1 MKKNGSFMRSGL
13 PLFMMAFSLLSCG
26 NANNSDND
34 AKLPFDLP
42 AVVASSNGYDV
53 PRLNASLYGKVVEVV
68 FADGTVSTS
77 DLPSGVTAEING
89 ADIVLRSEFPGVE
102 FVVRG
107 ASSDGSLTIISKGSP
122 LVTLDDLS
130 LVARERNTL
139 QVSSE
144 ETIFLRTK
152 GSCRIADIS
161 SGIKADNQSA
171 AVKLMGDAMLCD
183 GALAVNAARRSAV
196 FCTGTLYVDD
206 MSLSLN
212 GAPNNAVLT
221 NGSFVFESGSLCATS
236 SKDVIKC
243 KKGDFVMLGGS
254 VSVSSVNDKCD
265 GVQAVNVYKKG
276 GALSIDVAGAAS
288 DGIKAT
294 GNLCID
300 GGDISVVTRGD
311 ALFNDKKS
319 DYSSAA
325 CLKSD
330 LVVEINGG
338 NCSFRSEGNGAKG
351 ISSDSL
357 VVIRSGNVKVVTKGG
372 DVNDPVDVNAHTS
385 SKGIKSDGS
394 LYFAGGNVDVLV
406 FGEGERSE
414 GVEAKAGLY
423 VCGDC
428 NLYVYAYDDAMNADS
443 LFFAGGKVY
452 AYSVANDAIDSNAKV
467 LVSGGMVV
475 ADGSFSPE
483 QGMDVDNYSAFT
495 ITGGTLFS
503 VGGAMGS
510 SPSMPLGK
518 ETSVPAYAWNGS
530 KLEKG
535 NFLSL
540 VDDKGVALYSY
551 NVQRDMDGASC
562 LVVSPQLGKSHG
574 YSFVVSSAVAGGDYA
589 GNGISTGARPQDVIA
604 SVGFEP
610 LGLVNVVDING
621 GVKLLE
627 VGSNMGFFP
636 PPGMFPGDSAMI
648 GGQGFPPFPP
658 GMFPGDSAAMA
669 DMGFP
674 PFSPDMFPGGAGMD
688 AQGFPPFSPGVFPG
702 DGAGM
707 PEGFEFPPKGNFPPP
722 MPMRR
727 IVSDFS
733 EDNLPNYDKR

>member
-1 MKKNGSFMRSGL
+1 MRSGL
-13 PLFMMAFSLLSCG
+13 PLFMMAFSLISCG

-77 DLPSGVTAEING
+77 DLPSGVTAEIDG

-102 FVVRG
+102 FVVKG

-161 SGIKADNQSA
+161 SGVKADNQSA
-171 AVKLMGDAMLCD
+171 AVKLMGDAVLCD
-183 GALAVNAARRSAV
+183 GALAVSAARRSAV

-206 MSLSLN
+206 MSLSLG

-221 NGSFVFESGSLCATS
+221 NGSFVFGTGSLCATS

-294 GNLCID
+294 RNLCID

-319 DYSSAA
+319 DYSSAT

-385 SKGIKSDGS
+385 SKGIKSDGP

-452 AYSVANDAIDSNAKV
+452 AYSVANDAIDSNGKV
-467 LVSGGMVV
+467 LVSGGVVV
-475 ADGSFSPE
+475 ADGSLSPE

-530 KLEKG
+530 KLKKG
-535 NFLSL
+535 NYLSL

-551 NVQRDMDGASC
+551 KVQRDMNGASC

-589 GNGISTGARPQDVIA
+589 GNGVSVGARPQDVLA
-604 SVGFEP
+604 SVAFEP

-636 PPGMFPGDSAMI
+636 PPGMFPGDSAMM

-658 GMFPGDSAAMA
+658 GMFPGDSATMA
-669 DMGFP
+669 DMDFP

-688 AQGFPPFSPGVFPG
+688 AQGFPPFFPGVFHG
-702 DGAGM
+702 GGAGM

>member
-1 MKKNGSFMRSGL
+1 
-13 PLFMMAFSLLSCG
+13 
-26 NANNSDND
+26 
-34 AKLPFDLP
+34 
-42 AVVASSNGYDV
+42 
-53 PRLNASLYGKVVEVV
+53 
-68 FADGTVSTS
+68 
-77 DLPSGVTAEING
+77 
-89 ADIVLRSEFPGVE
+89 
-102 FVVRG
+102 
-107 ASSDGSLTIISKGSP
+107 
-122 LVTLDDLS
+122 
-130 LVARERNTL
+130 
-139 QVSSE
+139 
-144 ETIFLRTK
+144 
-152 GSCRIADIS
+152 
-161 SGIKADNQSA
+161 
-171 AVKLMGDAMLCD
+171 
-183 GALAVNAARRSAV
+183 
-196 FCTGTLYVDD
+196 
-206 MSLSLN
+206 
-212 GAPNNAVLT
+212 
-221 NGSFVFESGSLCATS
+221 
-236 SKDVIKC
+236 
-243 KKGDFVMLGGS
+243 
-254 VSVSSVNDKCD
+254 
-265 GVQAVNVYKKG
+265 VQAVNVYKKG

-319 DYSSAA
+319 DYSSAT

-385 SKGIKSDGS
+385 SKGIKSDGP
-394 LYFAGGNVDVLV
+394 LYFAGGNVDVFV

-414 GVEAKAGLY
+414 GVEAKAGIY

-452 AYSVANDAIDSNAKV
+452 AYSVANDAIDSNGKV

-535 NFLSL
+535 NYLSI

-551 NVQRDMDGASC
+551 KVQRDMNGASC

-574 YSFVVSSAVAGGDYA
+574 YSFVVSSAVADGEYA
-589 GNGISTGARPQDVIA
+589 GNGISTGARLQDVLA
-604 SVGFEP
+604 SVAFEP
-610 LGLVNVVDING
+610 LGLVNVVDNKG

-627 VGSNMGFFP
+627 LGSNMGFFP
-636 PPGMFPGDSAMI
+636 PPGMFTGDSAMM

-658 GMFPGDSAAMA
+658 GM
-669 DMGFP
+669 
-674 PFSPDMFPGGAGMD
+674 
-688 AQGFPPFSPGVFPG
+688 FPG

-733 EDNLPNYDKR
+733 EDNLPNYDER

>member
-13 PLFMMAFSLLSCG
+13 PLFMMAFLLLSCG

-53 PRLNASLYGKVVEVV
+53 PRLNASLYGNVVEVV
-68 FADGTVSTS
+68 FANGTVSTS
-77 DLPSGVTAEING
+77 DLPPGVTAEING

-102 FVVRG
+102 FVVKG
-107 ASSDGSLTIISKGSP
+107 GSSDGSLTIVSKGSP
-122 LVTLDDLS
+122 LVTLDGLS

-161 SGIKADNQSA
+161 SGVKADNQSA
-171 AVKLMGDAMLCD
+171 AVKLMGDAVLCD
-183 GALAVNAARRSAV
+183 GALAVSAARRSAV
-196 FCTGTLYVDD
+196 FCTGTLYVGD

-221 NGSFVFESGSLCATS
+221 NGSFVFESGSLCAAS

-254 VSVSSVNDKCD
+254 VSISSTGDKAD
-265 GVQAVNVYKKG
+265 GIQAVNVYSHD
-276 GALSIDVAGAAS
+276 GALSINVAGAAS

-294 GNLCID
+294 GNLCIN

-385 SKGIKSDGS
+385 SKGIKSDGP

-414 GVEAKAGLY
+414 GVEAKAGIY

-452 AYSVANDAIDSNAKV
+452 AYSVANDAIDSNGKV

-518 ETSVPAYAWNGS
+518 ETSVPAYAWNGA
-530 KLEKG
+530 KLEKS
-535 NFLSL
+535 NYLSL

-551 NVQRDMDGASC
+551 KVQRDMNGASC
-562 LVVSPQLGKSHG
+562 LVVSSQLGKSHG
-574 YSFVVSSAVAGGDYA
+574 YSFVVSSAVVGGEYA
-589 GNGISTGARPQDVIA
+589 GNGVFVGARLQDVLA
-604 SVGFEP
+604 SVAFEP

-627 VGSNMGFFP
+627 VGSNMGVFP
-636 PPGMFPGDSAMI
+636 PQGMFPGDSAMM

-658 GMFPGDSAAMA
+658 GMFPGDSATMA

-688 AQGFPPFSPGVFPG
+688 GQGFPPFSPGMFPG
-702 DGAGM
+702 GGAGM

-727 IVSDFS
+727 IVSDFN
-733 EDNLPNYDKR
+733 EDNLPNYDER

>member
-13 PLFMMAFSLLSCG
+13 SLFMMAFSLLSCG

-68 FADGTVSTS
+68 FANGTVSTS

-102 FVVRG
+102 FVVKG
-107 ASSDGSLTIISKGSP
+107 GSSDGSLTIVSKGSP
-122 LVTLDDLS
+122 LVTLDGLS

-161 SGIKADNQSA
+161 SGVKADKQSA
-171 AVKLMGDAMLCD
+171 AVKLMGDAVLCD

-206 MSLSLN
+206 MSLSLG

-221 NGSFVFESGSLCATS
+221 NGSFIFGTGSLCATS

-319 DYSSAA
+319 DYSSAT

-338 NCSFRSEGNGAKG
+338 NCCFRSEGNGAKG

-385 SKGIKSDGS
+385 SKGIKSDGP
-394 LYFAGGNVDVLV
+394 LYFAGGNVDVFV
-406 FGEGERSE
+406 FGEGDRSE
-414 GVEAKAGLY
+414 GVEAKAGIY

-452 AYSVANDAIDSNAKV
+452 AYSVANDAIDSNGKV

-535 NFLSL
+535 NYLSI

-551 NVQRDMDGASC
+551 KVQRDMNGASC

-574 YSFVVSSAVAGGDYA
+574 YSFVVSSAVADGEYA
-589 GNGISTGARPQDVIA
+589 GNGISTGARLQDVLA
-604 SVGFEP
+604 SVAFEP
-610 LGLVNVVDING
+610 LGLVNVVDNKG

-636 PPGMFPGDSAMI
+636 PPGMFTGDSAMM

-658 GMFPGDSAAMA
+658 GVFPGDSATMA
-669 DMGFP
+669 DMDFP

-688 AQGFPPFSPGVFPG
+688 AQGFPPFSHGVFPG

-733 EDNLPNYDKR
+733 EDNLPNYDER

>member
-53 PRLNASLYGKVVEVV
+53 PRLNTSLYGNMVEVV
-68 FADGTVSTS
+68 FANGTVSTS
-77 DLPSGVTAEING
+77 DLPPGVTAEING

-102 FVVRG
+102 FVVKG
-107 ASSDGSLTIISKGSP
+107 GSSDGSLTIVSKGSP
-122 LVTLDDLS
+122 LVTLDGLS

-161 SGIKADNQSA
+161 SGVKADNQSA
-171 AVKLMGDAMLCD
+171 AVKLMGDAVLCD
-183 GALAVNAARRSAV
+183 GALAVSAARRSAV
-196 FCTGTLYVDD
+196 FCTGTLYVSD

-221 NGSFVFESGSLCATS
+221 NGSFVFESGSLCAAS

-254 VSVSSVNDKCD
+254 VSISSTGDKAD
-265 GVQAVNVYKKG
+265 GIQAVNVYSHD
-276 GALSIDVAGAAS
+276 GALSINVAGAAS

-294 GNLCID
+294 GNLCIN

-357 VVIRSGNVKVVTKGG
+357 VVIRDGNVKVVTKGG

-385 SKGIKSDGS
+385 SKGIKSDGP

-414 GVEAKAGLY
+414 GVEAKAGIY

-452 AYSVANDAIDSNAKV
+452 AYSVANDAIDSNGKV

-518 ETSVPAYAWNGS
+518 ETSVPAFAWNGS

-535 NFLSL
+535 NYLSI

-551 NVQRDMDGASC
+551 KVQRDMDGASC
-562 LVVSPQLGKSHG
+562 LVVSSQLGKSHG
-574 YSFVVSSAVAGGDYA
+574 YSFVVSSAVVGGEYA
-589 GNGISTGARPQDVIA
+589 GNGVFVGARLQDVLA
-604 SVGFEP
+604 SVAFEP

-636 PPGMFPGDSAMI
+636 PQGMFPGDSAMM
-648 GGQGFPPFPP
+648 GGQGFPSFPP

-688 AQGFPPFSPGVFPG
+688 GQGFPPFSPGMFPG
-702 DGAGM
+702 GGAGM

-727 IVSDFS
+727 IVSDFN
-733 EDNLPNYDKR
+733 EDNLPNYDER

>member
-13 PLFMMAFSLLSCG
+13 PLFMMAFSLISCG

-68 FADGTVSTS
+68 FANGTVSTS

-102 FVVRG
+102 FVVKG
-107 ASSDGSLTIISKGSP
+107 GSSDGSLTIVSKGSP
-122 LVTLDDLS
+122 LVTLDGLS

-161 SGIKADNQSA
+161 SGVKADNQSA
-171 AVKLMGDAMLCD
+171 AVKLMGDAVLCD

-206 MSLSLN
+206 MSLSLG

-221 NGSFVFESGSLCATS
+221 NGSFIFGTGSLCATS

-319 DYSSAA
+319 DYSSAT

-385 SKGIKSDGS
+385 SKGIKSDGP
-394 LYFAGGNVDVLV
+394 LYFAGGNVDVFV

-414 GVEAKAGLY
+414 GVEAKAGIY

-452 AYSVANDAIDSNAKV
+452 AYSVANDAIDSNGKV

-483 QGMDVDNYSAFT
+483 QGVDVDNYSAFT

-636 PPGMFPGDSAMI
+636 PPGMFPGDSAMM
-648 GGQGFPPFPP
+648 GRQGFPPFPP

-702 DGAGM
+702 GGAGM

>member
-1 MKKNGSFMRSGL
+1 M
-13 PLFMMAFSLLSCG
+13 
-26 NANNSDND
+26 
-34 AKLPFDLP
+34 
-42 AVVASSNGYDV
+42 
-53 PRLNASLYGKVVEVV
+53 
-68 FADGTVSTS
+68 
-77 DLPSGVTAEING
+77 
-89 ADIVLRSEFPGVE
+89 
-102 FVVRG
+102 
-107 ASSDGSLTIISKGSP
+107 
-122 LVTLDDLS
+122 
-130 LVARERNTL
+130 
-139 QVSSE
+139 
-144 ETIFLRTK
+144 
-152 GSCRIADIS
+152 
-161 SGIKADNQSA
+161 
-171 AVKLMGDAMLCD
+171 
-183 GALAVNAARRSAV
+183 
-196 FCTGTLYVDD
+196 
-206 MSLSLN
+206 
-212 GAPNNAVLT
+212 
-221 NGSFVFESGSLCATS
+221 
-236 SKDVIKC
+236 
-243 KKGDFVMLGGS
+243 
-254 VSVSSVNDKCD
+254 
-265 GVQAVNVYKKG
+265 
-276 GALSIDVAGAAS
+276 
-288 DGIKAT
+288 
-294 GNLCID
+294 
-300 GGDISVVTRGD
+300 
-311 ALFNDKKS
+311 
-319 DYSSAA
+319 
-325 CLKSD
+325 
-330 LVVEINGG
+330 
-338 NCSFRSEGNGAKG
+338 
-351 ISSDSL
+351 
-357 VVIRSGNVKVVTKGG
+357 TKGG

-385 SKGIKSDGS
+385 SKGIKSDGP

-414 GVEAKAGLY
+414 GVEAKAGIY

-452 AYSVANDAIDSNAKV
+452 AYSVANDAIDSNGKV

-535 NFLSL
+535 NYLSL

-551 NVQRDMDGASC
+551 KVQRDMNGASC

-636 PPGMFPGDSAMI
+636 PPGMFPGDSAMM

-658 GMFPGDSAAMA
+658 GMFPGDSATMA
-669 DMGFP
+669 DMDFP

-702 DGAGM
+702 GGAGM

-733 EDNLPNYDKR
+733 EDNLPNYDER

>member
-53 PRLNASLYGKVVEVV
+53 PRLNASLYGNVVEVV
-68 FADGTVSTS
+68 FANGTVSTS

-89 ADIVLRSEFPGVE
+89 ADIVLRSEFSGVE
-102 FVVRG
+102 FVVKG
-107 ASSDGSLTIISKGSP
+107 GSSDGSLTIVSKGSP
-122 LVTLDDLS
+122 LVTLDGLS

-152 GSCRIADIS
+152 GGSRITDVS
-161 SGIKADNQSA
+161 SGLKADNQSA
-171 AVKLMGDAMLCD
+171 AVKLMGDAVLCD
-183 GALAVNAARRSAV
+183 GALAVSAARRSAV
-196 FCTGTLYVDD
+196 FCTGTLYVGD

-221 NGSFVFESGSLCATS
+221 NGSFVFESGSLCAAS

-254 VSVSSVNDKCD
+254 VSISSTGDKAD
-265 GVQAVNVYKKG
+265 GIQAVNVYSHD
-276 GALSIDVAGAAS
+276 GALSINVAGAAS

-294 GNLCID
+294 GNLCIN

-338 NCSFRSEGNGAKG
+338 NCSFRSEGDGAKG

-357 VVIRSGNVKVVTKGG
+357 VVIRDGNVKVVTKGG

-385 SKGIKSDGS
+385 SKGIKSDGP
-394 LYFAGGNVDVLV
+394 LYFAGGNVDVFV

-414 GVEAKAGLY
+414 GVEAKAGIY

-452 AYSVANDAIDSNAKV
+452 AYSVANDAIDSNGKV

-503 VGGAMGS
+503 VGGAMGL

-535 NFLSL
+535 NYLSI

-551 NVQRDMDGASC
+551 KVQRDMNGASC

-574 YSFVVSSAVAGGDYA
+574 YSFVVSSAVVGGEYA
-589 GNGISTGARPQDVIA
+589 GNGVSVGARLQDVLA
-604 SVGFEP
+604 SVAFEP

-636 PPGMFPGDSAMI
+636 PQGMFPGDSAMM

-658 GMFPGDSAAMA
+658 GMFSGDSATMA

-688 AQGFPPFSPGVFPG
+688 GQGFPPFSPGMFPG
-702 DGAGM
+702 GGAGM

-727 IVSDFS
+727 IVSDFN
-733 EDNLPNYDKR
+733 EDNLPNYDER

>member
-68 FADGTVSTS
+68 FANGTVSTS

-102 FVVRG
+102 FVVKG
-107 ASSDGSLTIISKGSP
+107 GSSDGSLTIVSKGSP
-122 LVTLDDLS
+122 LVTLDGLS

-161 SGIKADNQSA
+161 SGVKADKQSA
-171 AVKLMGDAMLCD
+171 AVKLMGDAVLCD

-206 MSLSLN
+206 MSLSLG

-221 NGSFVFESGSLCATS
+221 NGSFIFGTGSLCATS

-319 DYSSAA
+319 DYSSAT

-385 SKGIKSDGS
+385 SKGIKSDGP
-394 LYFAGGNVDVLV
+394 LYFAGGNVDVFV

-414 GVEAKAGLY
+414 GVEAKAGIY

-452 AYSVANDAIDSNAKV
+452 AYSVANDAIDSNGKV

-535 NFLSL
+535 NYLSI

-551 NVQRDMDGASC
+551 KVQRDMNGASC

-574 YSFVVSSAVAGGDYA
+574 YSFVVSSAVADGEYA
-589 GNGISTGARPQDVIA
+589 GNGISTGARLQDVLA
-604 SVGFEP
+604 SVAFEP
-610 LGLVNVVDING
+610 LGLVNVVDNKG

-636 PPGMFPGDSAMI
+636 PPGMFTGDSAMM

-658 GMFPGDSAAMA
+658 GMFPGDSATMA
-669 DMGFP
+669 DMDFP
-674 PFSPDMFPGGAGMD
+674 PFSPDMFAGGAGMD

-733 EDNLPNYDKR
+733 EDNLPNYDER

>member
-53 PRLNASLYGKVVEVV
+53 PRLNASLYGNVVEVV
-68 FADGTVSTS
+68 FANGAVSAS

-102 FVVRG
+102 FVVKG
-107 ASSDGSLTIISKGSP
+107 ASSDGSLTIVSKGSP
-122 LVTLDDLS
+122 LVTLDGLS

-161 SGIKADNQSA
+161 SGVKADNQSA
-171 AVKLMGDAMLCD
+171 AVKLMGDAVLCD

-196 FCTGTLYVDD
+196 FCTGTLYVSD
-206 MSLSLN
+206 MSMSLG

-221 NGSFVFESGSLCATS
+221 NGSFVFGTGSLCATS

-294 GNLCID
+294 RNLCID

-319 DYSSAA
+319 DYSSAT

-338 NCSFRSEGNGAKG
+338 DCSFRSEGDGAKG

-385 SKGIKSDGS
+385 SKGIKSDGP

-414 GVEAKAGLY
+414 GVEAKAGIY

-452 AYSVANDAIDSNAKV
+452 AYSVANDAIDSNGKV

-530 KLEKG
+530 KLKKG
-535 NFLSL
+535 NYLSL

-551 NVQRDMDGASC
+551 KVQRDMNGASC

-589 GNGISTGARPQDVIA
+589 GNGVSVGARPQDVLA
-604 SVGFEP
+604 SVAFEP

-636 PPGMFPGDSAMI
+636 PPGMFPGDSAMM

-702 DGAGM
+702 GGAGM

>member
-13 PLFMMAFSLLSCG
+13 PLFMMAFLLLSCG

-68 FADGTVSTS
+68 FANGTVSTS
-77 DLPSGVTAEING
+77 DLPSGVTAEIGG

-107 ASSDGSLTIISKGSP
+107 ASSDGSLTIISKSSP

-161 SGIKADNQSA
+161 SGVKADNQSA
-171 AVKLMGDAMLCD
+171 TVKLMGDAVLCD
-183 GALAVNAARRSAV
+183 GALAVSAARRSAV
-196 FCTGTLYVDD
+196 FCTGTLYVSD

-212 GAPNNAVLT
+212 GVPNNAVLT

-254 VSVSSVNDKCD
+254 VSISSTGDKAD
-265 GVQAVNVYKKG
+265 GIQAVNVYSHD
-276 GALSIDVAGAAS
+276 GALSINVAGAAS
-288 DGIKAT
+288 DGIKAA
-294 GNLCID
+294 GNLCIN

-338 NCSFRSEGNGAKG
+338 NCSFRSEGDGAKG

-357 VVIRSGNVKVVTKGG
+357 VVIRDGNVKVVTKGG

-385 SKGIKSDGS
+385 SKGIKSDGP

-414 GVEAKAGLY
+414 GVEAKAGIY

-452 AYSVANDAIDSNAKV
+452 AYSVANDAIDSNGKV

-574 YSFVVSSAVAGGDYA
+574 YSFVVSSAVVGGDYA

-636 PPGMFPGDSAMI
+636 PPGMFPGDSA
-648 GGQGFPPFPP
+648 
-658 GMFPGDSAAMA
+658 AMA

-688 AQGFPPFSPGVFPG
+688 VRGFPPFSPGVFPG
-702 DGAGM
+702 GGAGM

>member
-68 FADGTVSTS
+68 FANGTVSTS

-102 FVVRG
+102 FVVKG
-107 ASSDGSLTIISKGSP
+107 GSSDGSLTIVSKGSP
-122 LVTLDDLS
+122 LVTLDGLS

-161 SGIKADNQSA
+161 SGVKADNQSA
-171 AVKLMGDAMLCD
+171 AVKLMGDAVLCD

-206 MSLSLN
+206 MSLSLG

-221 NGSFVFESGSLCATS
+221 NGSFIFRTGSLCATS

-319 DYSSAA
+319 DYSSAT

-372 DVNDPVDVNAHTS
+372 DVNDPIDVNAHTS
-385 SKGIKSDGS
+385 SKGIKSDGP
-394 LYFAGGNVDVLV
+394 LYFAGGNVDVFV

-414 GVEAKAGLY
+414 GVEARAGIY

-452 AYSVANDAIDSNAKV
+452 AYSVANDAIDSNGKV

-535 NFLSL
+535 NYLSI

-551 NVQRDMDGASC
+551 KVQRDMNGASC

-574 YSFVVSSAVAGGDYA
+574 YSFVVSSAVADGEYA
-589 GNGISTGARPQDVIA
+589 GNGISTGARLQDVLA
-604 SVGFEP
+604 SVAFEP
-610 LGLVNVVDING
+610 LGLVNVVDNKG

-627 VGSNMGFFP
+627 VGSDMGLFP
-636 PPGMFPGDSAMI
+636 PPGMFTGDSAMM

-658 GMFPGDSAAMA
+658 GMFPGDSATMA
-669 DMGFP
+669 DMDFP

-707 PEGFEFPPKGNFPPP
+707 PEGFEFPSKGNFPPP

-733 EDNLPNYDKR
+733 EDNLPNYDER

>member
-1 MKKNGSFMRSGL
+1 MRSGL
-13 PLFMMAFSLLSCG
+13 PLFMMAFSLISCG

-77 DLPSGVTAEING
+77 DLPSGVTAEIDG

-102 FVVRG
+102 FVVKG

-161 SGIKADNQSA
+161 SGVKADNQSA
-171 AVKLMGDAMLCD
+171 AVKLMGDAVLCD
-183 GALAVNAARRSAV
+183 GALAVSAARRSAV

-206 MSLSLN
+206 MSLSLG

-221 NGSFVFESGSLCATS
+221 NGSFVFGTGSLCATS

-294 GNLCID
+294 RNLCID

-319 DYSSAA
+319 DYSSAT

-385 SKGIKSDGS
+385 SKGIKSDGP

-452 AYSVANDAIDSNAKV
+452 AYSVANDAIDSNGKV
-467 LVSGGMVV
+467 LVSGGVVV
-475 ADGSFSPE
+475 ADGSLSPE

-530 KLEKG
+530 KLKKG
-535 NFLSL
+535 NYLSL

-551 NVQRDMDGASC
+551 KVQRDMNGASC

-589 GNGISTGARPQDVIA
+589 GNGVSVGARPQDVLA
-604 SVGFEP
+604 SVAFEP

-636 PPGMFPGDSAMI
+636 PPGMFPGDSAMM

-658 GMFPGDSAAMA
+658 GMFPGDSATMA
-669 DMGFP
+669 DMDFP

-688 AQGFPPFSPGVFPG
+688 AQGFPPFFPGVFPG
-702 DGAGM
+702 GGAGM